1 MNFLEKLAYLL
12 IGCVIG
18 ISISKYEEVILVLKS
33 VNWSGLT
40 YWVTLFIGAT
50 IPIMV
55 NYFLIKK
62 QEVIKLKS
70 KIIQDKID
78 IIRDYKSFDLFMRQT
93 VILDKKIEDLEFEY
107 EPTPQDL
114 SAPTIRCLGILT
126 NKELYNTWRI
136 ANRGYIEKLN
146 SLGNNK
152 ISNYTRYIDNY
163 ILNLDILL
171 ESIYDEKLW
180 NVAVAVKND
189 FINMS
194 LELSSIIDEY
204 LTNSLYKF
212 KDENKKIKNEF
223 GDNIQKKMKNTN
235 LIKYRNQLFT
245 LENNN

>member
-1 MNFLEKLAYLL
+1 MNFWEKLAYLL
-12 IGCVIG
+12 IGGVIG

-40 YWVTLFIGAT
+40 YWITLFIGAT

-126 NKELYNTWRI
+126 NKESYDTWRI

-152 ISNYTRYIDNY
+152 ISNYTWYIDNY

-171 ESIYDEKLW
+171 ENIYDEKLW
-180 NVAVAVKND
+180 NVAVAVKAD

-212 KDENKKIKNEF
+212 KDENKKTKNGF
-223 GDNIQKKMKNTN
+223 GDNIQKKLKNTN
-235 LIKYRNQLFT
+235 LIKYRTQLFT